1 MIGNVVRTAGAFDPV
16 SRTLL
21 TELEIPDRDGVR
33 FLPECMRR

>member
-21 TELEIPDRDGVR
+21 TELEIPNRDGA
-33 FLPECMRR
+33 LPECMRR